1 MIIFPAIDL
10 YEGKAVRLYR
20 GDYAQMTVYSEH
32 PEEIGSRFVSEG
44 ATHVHLVDLEGARDG
59 TTPNLETALR
69 LKRETGLFCEIGGG
83 IRSMDTVRTYLENG
97 LDRVILGTAAVRD
110 PAFLEKA
117 LEDYGSRI
125 AVGADVRD
133 GRISVQGWTEDT
145 GLSLSDFCERM
156 RKIGV
161 QNLICTDI
169 SRDGA
174 MRGTNRELYSRL
186 SREAGMNITASGGVS
201 SLEDVIAL
209 RKLNLYGAIIGKAWY
224 TGTVSLKEAVER
236 AK

>member
-1 MIIFPAIDL
+1 
-10 YEGKAVRLYR
+10 
-20 GDYAQMTVYSEH
+20 
-32 PEEIGSRFVSEG
+32 
-44 ATHVHLVDLEGARDG
+44 
-59 TTPNLETALR
+59 
-69 LKRETGLFCEIGGG
+69 
-83 IRSMDTVRTYLENG
+83 
-97 LDRVILGTAAVRD
+97 
-110 PAFLEKA
+110 
-117 LEDYGSRI
+117 
-125 AVGADVRD
+125 
-133 GRISVQGWTEDT
+133 
-145 GLSLSDFCERM
+145 M

-201 SLEDVIAL
+201 SLEDVVAL

-224 TGTVSLKEAVER
+224 TGTVSLKEAVEK